1 MYTVYS
7 NTTCLMDP
15 SVSLLLIDPVLD
27 LALNEAGSFSFS
39 VPVSHPAYQN
49 ISHQMRV
56 TVSKDDETIFYGR
69 VIDIQTDFAGN
80 KAVKAEGELAYLS
93 DTIQRPAEYHDQSVR
108 GFIQTLLNSHNAQS
122 SEKFELG
129 AVTEGEL
136 AYLSDTI
143 QRPAEYHDQSVRGF
157 IQTLLNS
164 HNAQS
169 SEKFELGAV
178 NITDPND
185 SLYRYT
191 NYEDTL
197 FCLLDKVVDRLGG
210 IIQIRHE
217 GDKRILDIL
226 SDYPRSC
233 TQQILFR
240 ENLMDYVCSSDSVDL
255 ATVVIPLGAT
265 IENRSI
271 EALEERVSIAS
282 VNDNKDY
289 LEASSAISKYGRI
302 CKVVTFDDVHT
313 PSLLKTKGQEWLEH
327 NQYEDLQLE
336 ISAVDLSMLDVSVD
350 DFRLLDRIRVQ
361 SDYHQ
366 INEVFPLTS
375 MTIHL
380 LQPDQNLY
388 HLGGKP
394 ASFTSSTRASQ
405 VSIAQK
411 VQAIHTPN
419 SLVEEAKEQVT
430 QLLNSFGK
438 YGHVVQVLDEDNHIQ
453 EICIIDTE
461 DLETAQNV
469 WRWNMGGLQLLNS
482 FGKYG
487 HVVQVLDEDN
497 HIQEIC
503 IIDTEDLE
511 TAQNVWRWNMGGLG
525 FSSSG
530 YAGPYTTAMTM
541 DGTIA
546 GNMVAANSITA
557 EKLDISYR
565 SSVEQDIAAC
575 LNSAKADTD
584 EKLKN
589 YWTQAETETRIN
601 SAKDAITLS
610 VTQQAQSYLDA
621 KLVEYYTKS
630 EIDLKT
636 DSIALQVYQASAQS
650 DNLLPYTSDWSSTYT
665 WKRHANC
672 SVLDTYTSGAKT
684 MQYNDSVSGDV
695 EILTTQ
701 AITVNFSRYHY
712 YTFSGYFHGSTNSP
726 ITLEI
731 RTGRALPEPV
741 KVNSSSSYLSVQAD
755 QTTGVITATIK
766 PPTYDHRISLTFRVG
781 RALPEPVK
789 VNSSSSYLSVQA
801 DQTTGVITATI
812 KPPTYDH
819 RISLTFRVG
828 LSASSS
834 TFGITLKKTGAP
846 GTSNI
851 ITFSRFKLEKGRTA
865 TDYQKKFSELTTSQ
879 ASILMNYDSIVSTV
893 STKVGINQI
902 ASYIQQNAEAVR
914 IAWSNI
920 SEYIEFSDGAINIY
934 SYSSKTDAN
943 RLMRLNQSGLT
954 FWGNGYQ
961 LGSIGVNNMSGMSTT
976 RGLTFD
982 LDYNGSY
989 MAWACQTTSD
999 SLYNVKMLFANKS
1012 FSDYTAGHL
1021 YFSAPVDFFDTADF
1035 HNHSLTNANLQQP
1048 DIVNSSGYSGFGSWS
1063 SPVSIK
1069 LPSSINSDGTVQEWY
1084 DCKISGGVIY

>member
-1 MYTVYS
+1 MYTVIS
-7 NTTCLMDP
+7 DSIILMDP
-15 SVSLLLIDPVLD
+15 SRSLLLIDPVLD
-27 LALNEAGSFSFS
+27 LAMNEAGSFSFS
-39 VPVSHPAYQN
+39 VPILHPAYGS
-49 ISHQMRV
+49 IAHQMKI
-56 TVSKDDETIFYGR
+56 TVSKDGEPIFYGR
-69 VIDIQTDFAGN
+69 VIDIQMDFAGT
-80 KAVKAEGELAYLS
+80 KSVKAEGELAYLS
-93 DTIQRPAEYHDQSVR
+93 DSIQRPAEYHDQTVR
-108 GFIQTLLNSHNAQS
+108 GFIQTLLTNHNAQS
-122 SEKFELG
+122 TEKFELG
-129 AVTEGEL
+129 V
-136 AYLSDTI
+136 
-143 QRPAEYHDQSVRGF
+143 
-157 IQTLLNS
+157 
-164 HNAQS
+164 
-169 SEKFELGAV
+169 V

-197 FCLLDKVVDRLGG
+197 FCLQDKVVERLGG

-217 GDKRILDIL
+217 GSKRILDIL
-226 SDYPRSC
+226 SDYPRAC
-233 TQQILFR
+233 TQHICFK
-240 ENLMDYVCSSDSVDL
+240 ENLMDYVCSSGSVDL

-265 IENRSI
+265 VETRSI

-289 LEASSAISKYGRI
+289 LEAAQAISEYGRI

-313 PSLLKTKGQEWLEH
+313 PSLLKTRGQEWLDH
-327 NQYEDLQLE
+327 NQYEELQLE
-336 ISAVDLSMLDVSVD
+336 ITAVDLSMLDVNVD
-350 DFRLLDRIRVQ
+350 AFRLLDKIRIQ
-361 SDYHQ
+361 SEYHS

-411 VQAIHTPN
+411 VQAIHMPN

-430 QLLNSFGK
+430 KLLNSFGK
-438 YGHVVQVLDEDNHIQ
+438 YGHVVQVLDENNHIQ

-469 WRWNMGGLQLLNS
+469 WRWNL
-482 FGKYG
+482 
-487 HVVQVLDEDN
+487 
-497 HIQEIC
+497 
-503 IIDTEDLE
+503 
-511 TAQNVWRWNMGGLG
+511 GGLG

-530 YAGPYTTAMTM
+530 YAGQYTTAMTM

-621 KLVEYYTKS
+621 KLAEELVEYYTKS

-636 DSIALQVYQASAQS
+636 DSIALQVYQAAAQS
-650 DNLLPYTSDWSSTYT
+650 DNLLPYTSDWGSTYT
-665 WKRHANC
+665 WKRHTNC
-672 SVLDTYTSGAKT
+672 SVSDSYTSGAKT
-684 MQYNDSVSGDV
+684 MQYNDSVSGEV

-712 YTFSGYFHGSTNSP
+712 YTFSGYFRGTTNSP
-726 ITLEI
+726 IILEMK
-731 RTGRALPEPV
+731 TGRALLEAV

-766 PPTYDHRISLTFRVG
+766 PPAYDHRISFTFRV
-781 RALPEPVK
+781 
-789 VNSSSSYLSVQA
+789 
-801 DQTTGVITATI
+801 D
-812 KPPTYDH
+812 
-819 RISLTFRVG
+819 
-828 LSASSS
+828 SAASPS
-834 TFGITLKKTGAP
+834 TFGITLKKTGPP

-920 SEYIEFSDGAINIY
+920 SEYIEFSGGTLNIY
-934 SYSSKTDAN
+934 SASSKTSAN
-943 RLMRLNQSGLT
+943 LLMKLSQSGLT
-954 FWGNGYQ
+954 FWRDSYQ
-961 LGSIGVNNMSGMSTT
+961 LGCIGVNNMSGMSTT

-989 MAWACQTTSD
+989 MAWACQTSSD
-999 SLYNVKMLFANKS
+999 SLYSVRMLFVNKS

-1021 YFSAPVDFFDTADF
+1021 YFSAPVEFFEEVDF
-1035 HNHSLTNANLQQP
+1035 HNQHLTNTNLRQP
-1048 DIVNSSGYSGFGSWS
+1048 DIVNNSGYSGFGSWS

-1069 LPSSINSDGTVQEWY
+1069 LPSAINTDGTVQEWY
-1084 DCKISGGVIY
+1084 NCTVSGGVIY

>member
-15 SVSLLLIDPVLD
+15 SIPLLLIDPVLD

-80 KAVKAEGELAYLS
+80 KAVKA
-93 DTIQRPAEYHDQSVR
+93 
-108 GFIQTLLNSHNAQS
+108 
-122 SEKFELG
+122 
-129 AVTEGEL
+129 EGEL

-469 WRWNMGGLQLLNS
+469 WRWNMGGL
-482 FGKYG
+482 
-487 HVVQVLDEDN
+487 
-497 HIQEIC
+497 
-503 IIDTEDLE
+503 
-511 TAQNVWRWNMGGLG
+511 G

-712 YTFSGYFHGSTNSP
+712 YTFSGYFHGSTSSP

-731 RTGRALPEPV
+731 RT
-741 KVNSSSSYLSVQAD
+741 
-755 QTTGVITATIK
+755 
-766 PPTYDHRISLTFRVG
+766 G

-961 LGSIGVNNMSGMSTT
+961 LGSIGVNNMKGLVTT

>member
-80 KAVKAEGELAYLS
+80 KAVKA
-93 DTIQRPAEYHDQSVR
+93 
-108 GFIQTLLNSHNAQS
+108 
-122 SEKFELG
+122 
-129 AVTEGEL
+129 EGEL

-350 DFRLLDRIRVQ
+350 DFRLLDRIHVQ

-430 QLLNSFGK
+430 
-438 YGHVVQVLDEDNHIQ
+438 
-453 EICIIDTE
+453 
-461 DLETAQNV
+461 
-469 WRWNMGGLQLLNS
+469 QLLNS

-731 RTGRALPEPV
+731 RT
-741 KVNSSSSYLSVQAD
+741 
-755 QTTGVITATIK
+755 
-766 PPTYDHRISLTFRVG
+766 G

>member
-1 MYTVYS
+1 
-7 NTTCLMDP
+7 
-15 SVSLLLIDPVLD
+15 
-27 LALNEAGSFSFS
+27 
-39 VPVSHPAYQN
+39 
-49 ISHQMRV
+49 
-56 TVSKDDETIFYGR
+56 
-69 VIDIQTDFAGN
+69 
-80 KAVKAEGELAYLS
+80 
-93 DTIQRPAEYHDQSVR
+93 
-108 GFIQTLLNSHNAQS
+108 
-122 SEKFELG
+122 
-129 AVTEGEL
+129 
-136 AYLSDTI
+136 
-143 QRPAEYHDQSVRGF
+143 
-157 IQTLLNS
+157 
-164 HNAQS
+164 
-169 SEKFELGAV
+169 
-178 NITDPND
+178 
-185 SLYRYT
+185 
-191 NYEDTL
+191 
-197 FCLLDKVVDRLGG
+197 
-210 IIQIRHE
+210 
-217 GDKRILDIL
+217 
-226 SDYPRSC
+226 
-233 TQQILFR
+233 
-240 ENLMDYVCSSDSVDL
+240 
-255 ATVVIPLGAT
+255 
-265 IENRSI
+265 
-271 EALEERVSIAS
+271 
-282 VNDNKDY
+282 
-289 LEASSAISKYGRI
+289 
-302 CKVVTFDDVHT
+302 
-313 PSLLKTKGQEWLEH
+313 
-327 NQYEDLQLE
+327 
-336 ISAVDLSMLDVSVD
+336 
-350 DFRLLDRIRVQ
+350 
-361 SDYHQ
+361 
-366 INEVFPLTS
+366 
-375 MTIHL
+375 
-380 LQPDQNLY
+380 
-388 HLGGKP
+388 
-394 ASFTSSTRASQ
+394 
-405 VSIAQK
+405 
-411 VQAIHTPN
+411 
-419 SLVEEAKEQVT
+419 
-430 QLLNSFGK
+430 
-438 YGHVVQVLDEDNHIQ
+438 
-453 EICIIDTE
+453 
-461 DLETAQNV
+461 
-469 WRWNMGGLQLLNS
+469 
-482 FGKYG
+482 
-487 HVVQVLDEDN
+487 
-497 HIQEIC
+497 
-503 IIDTEDLE
+503 
-511 TAQNVWRWNMGGLG
+511 
-525 FSSSG
+525 
-530 YAGPYTTAMTM
+530 
-541 DGTIA
+541 
-546 GNMVAANSITA
+546 
-557 EKLDISYR
+557 
-565 SSVEQDIAAC
+565 
-575 LNSAKADTD
+575 
-584 EKLKN
+584 
-589 YWTQAETETRIN
+589 
-601 SAKDAITLS
+601 
-610 VTQQAQSYLDA
+610 
-621 KLVEYYTKS
+621 
-630 EIDLKT
+630 
-636 DSIALQVYQASAQS
+636 
-650 DNLLPYTSDWSSTYT
+650 
-665 WKRHANC
+665 
-672 SVLDTYTSGAKT
+672 

-731 RTGRALPEPV
+731 RT
-741 KVNSSSSYLSVQAD
+741 
-755 QTTGVITATIK
+755 
-766 PPTYDHRISLTFRVG
+766 G

-1012 FSDYTAGHL
+1012 VSDYTAGHL

>member
-7 NTTCLMDP
+7 NTTCLMEP

-27 LALNEAGSFSFS
+27 LALNEAGSFSFC
-39 VPVSHPAYQN
+39 VPISHPAYDM
-49 ISHQMRV
+49 ISHQMKI
-56 TVSKDDETIFYGR
+56 TVLKDDEPIFYGR
-69 VIDIQTDFAGN
+69 VVDIQMDFAGT
-80 KAVKAEGELAYLS
+80 KSVKAEGELSYLS
-93 DTIQRPAEYHDQSVR
+93 DTIQRPAEYHDQTVR
-108 GFIQTLLNSHNAQS
+108 GFIQTLLTNHNAQS

-129 AVTEGEL
+129 V
-136 AYLSDTI
+136 
-143 QRPAEYHDQSVRGF
+143 
-157 IQTLLNS
+157 
-164 HNAQS
+164 
-169 SEKFELGAV
+169 V

-197 FCLLDKVVDRLGG
+197 FCLLDKVVERMGG
-210 IIQIRHE
+210 ILQIRHE
-217 GDKRILDIL
+217 GNKRLLDIL
-226 SDYPRSC
+226 SDYPRACS
-233 TQQILFR
+233 QKIQFR
-240 ENLMDYVCSSDSVDL
+240 ENLMDYVCSSGSTDL

-265 IENRSI
+265 VETRSI
-271 EALEERVSIAS
+271 EALEERVSITT

-289 LEASSAISKYGRI
+289 LEASQAISKYGRI
-302 CKVVTFDDVHT
+302 CKVVTFDDINT
-313 PSLLKTKGQEWLEH
+313 PSLLKSRGQQWLDH
-327 NQYEDLQLE
+327 NQYEELQLE
-336 ISAVDLSMLDVSVD
+336 ITAVDLSMLDVNVD
-350 DFRLLDRIRVQ
+350 AFRLLDKIRVQ
-361 SDYHQ
+361 SEYHS
-366 INEVFPLTS
+366 INEVFPLTN

-438 YGHVVQVLDEDNHIQ
+438 YGHVVQVLDENNHIQ

-469 WRWNMGGLQLLNS
+469 WRWNL
-482 FGKYG
+482 
-487 HVVQVLDEDN
+487 
-497 HIQEIC
+497 
-503 IIDTEDLE
+503 
-511 TAQNVWRWNMGGLG
+511 GGLG

-636 DSIALQVYQASAQS
+636 DSIALQVYQAAAQS
-650 DNLLPYTSDWSSTYT
+650 DNLLPYTSDWGSTYT
-665 WKRHANC
+665 WKRHTNC
-672 SVLDTYTSGAKT
+672 SVSDSYTSGAKT
-684 MQYNDSVSGDV
+684 MQYNDSVSGEV

-731 RTGRALPEPV
+731 RT
-741 KVNSSSSYLSVQAD
+741 
-755 QTTGVITATIK
+755 
-766 PPTYDHRISLTFRVG
+766 G

-1021 YFSAPVDFFDTADF
+1021 YFSAPVDFFDIADF

>member
-7 NTTCLMDP
+7 DSVCLMDP
-15 SVSLLLIDPVLD
+15 SKSILLIDPILE
-27 LALNEAGSFSFS
+27 LAQNEVGSFSFS
-39 VPVSHPAYQN
+39 LTTSHVAYEQ
-49 ISHQMRV
+49 IVQSSRI
-56 TVSKDDETIFYGR
+56 TVFKDEDAIFYGR
-69 VIDIQTDFAGN
+69 VSSIETDFYKTKTITAD
-80 KAVKAEGELAYLS
+80 GELSYLADS
-93 DTIQRPAEYHDQSVR
+93 IQRPAEYHNQSVR
-108 GFIQTLLNSHNAQS
+108 GFIQTLLNNHNEQCE
-122 SEKFELG
+122 EKFDLG
-129 AVTEGEL
+129 V
-136 AYLSDTI
+136 
-143 QRPAEYHDQSVRGF
+143 
-157 IQTLLNS
+157 
-164 HNAQS
+164 
-169 SEKFELGAV
+169 V
-178 NITDPND
+178 NISDPND

-191 NYEDTL
+191 NYESTL
-197 FCLLDKVVDRLGG
+197 FCLLDKVIGRLGG
-210 IIQIRHE
+210 MIAIRHQD
-217 GDKRILDIL
+217 GHRYLDIL
-226 SDYPRSC
+226 NDYPRAC
-233 TQQILFR
+233 RQMIRFK
-240 ENLMDYVCSSDSVDL
+240 ENLMDFVCSSSSDQL

-265 IENRSI
+265 VESRSI

-282 VNDNKDY
+282 VNGGKDY
-289 LEASSAISKYGRI
+289 IESPSAIAKYGRI
-302 CKVVTFDDVHT
+302 CKVVTYDDIHT
-313 PSLLKTKGQEWLEH
+313 SSLLKTEGQEYLDH
-327 NQYEDLQLE
+327 QQFEDLQLE
-336 ISAVDLSMLDVSVD
+336 ISAVDLSILDVNVD

-361 SDYHQ
+361 SDYHDMD
-366 INEVFPLTS
+366 EVFPLTS
-375 MTIHL
+375 MRLHL

-438 YGHVVQVLDEDNHIQ
+438 YGHVVQVHDEDNHIQ

-461 DLETAQNV
+461 ELETAKNI
-469 WRWNMGGLQLLNS
+469 WRWNL
-482 FGKYG
+482 
-487 HVVQVLDEDN
+487 
-497 HIQEIC
+497 
-503 IIDTEDLE
+503 
-511 TAQNVWRWNMGGLG
+511 GGLG

-731 RTGRALPEPV
+731 RT
-741 KVNSSSSYLSVQAD
+741 
-755 QTTGVITATIK
+755 
-766 PPTYDHRISLTFRVG
+766 G

>member
-80 KAVKAEGELAYLS
+80 KAVKA
-93 DTIQRPAEYHDQSVR
+93 
-108 GFIQTLLNSHNAQS
+108 
-122 SEKFELG
+122 
-129 AVTEGEL
+129 EGEL

-289 LEASSAISKYGRI
+289 LEASSAISKYGRM

-430 QLLNSFGK
+430 
-438 YGHVVQVLDEDNHIQ
+438 
-453 EICIIDTE
+453 
-461 DLETAQNV
+461 
-469 WRWNMGGLQLLNS
+469 QLLNS

-731 RTGRALPEPV
+731 RT
-741 KVNSSSSYLSVQAD
+741 
-755 QTTGVITATIK
+755 
-766 PPTYDHRISLTFRVG
+766 G

>member
-80 KAVKAEGELAYLS
+80 KAVKA
-93 DTIQRPAEYHDQSVR
+93 
-108 GFIQTLLNSHNAQS
+108 
-122 SEKFELG
+122 
-129 AVTEGEL
+129 EGEL

-469 WRWNMGGLQLLNS
+469 WRWNMGGL
-482 FGKYG
+482 
-487 HVVQVLDEDN
+487 
-497 HIQEIC
+497 
-503 IIDTEDLE
+503 
-511 TAQNVWRWNMGGLG
+511 G

-731 RTGRALPEPV
+731 RT
-741 KVNSSSSYLSVQAD
+741 
-755 QTTGVITATIK
+755 
-766 PPTYDHRISLTFRVG
+766 G